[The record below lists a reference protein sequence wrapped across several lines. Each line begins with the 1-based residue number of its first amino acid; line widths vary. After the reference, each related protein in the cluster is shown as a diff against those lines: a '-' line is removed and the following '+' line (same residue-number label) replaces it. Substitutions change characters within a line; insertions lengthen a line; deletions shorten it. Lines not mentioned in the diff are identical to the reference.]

1 MSKTMR
7 VISSLLLFFTMCALC
22 ACHYESIKLDSS
34 VGTIEFTGNYQ
45 NAQFYVDDKGPVTI
59 KYETVKT
66 ETGAEQVQMAPR
78 TYKLSEGQHRIKVY
92 NKDSVLMVDRIIF
105 IKSQMQQ
112 EVFIP

>member
-1 MSKTMR
+1 MSKKMWVTLS
-7 VISSLLLFFTMCALC
+7 ISLLLVATTLC
-22 ACHYESIKLDSS
+22 ACHYESIKLDSG

-59 KYETVKT
+59 KYETVRT

-92 NKDSVLMVDRIIF
+92 NKDMVLMVDRIIF

-112 EVFIP
+112 EVYIP